1 LEQLIGK
8 FRPKKKLD
16 GFPAPEKIFDKHFRF
31 LNTTLREML
40 KTTKKEPKPL
50 EPPKKNGIMKVVEKK
65 EVENEKSNKT
75 GKIIKTPPVITIRRN
90 SEKHITKLG
99 VHLEDNHDTDSD
111 NSIIIPHE
119 FNEIIT
125 NTLSGKDITMKE
137 DIESTIEAIP
147 ITKKEIKELESC
159 TRWIDE
165 LIESDTEGL
174 EESNSNVEKIAGTP
188 LLILAPFSSTGD
200 LQTNKDF
207 TVRL

>member
-1 LEQLIGK
+1 MTNNASVFYQQQKNAFYGNEFEKLTPEDLEQLIGK

-40 KTTKKEPKPL
+40 RTTKKEPKAL
-50 EPPKKNGIMKVVEKK
+50 EPPKKNGIMIEKK
-65 EVENEKSNKT
+65 EAEKEKSNNT
-75 GKIIKTPPVITIRRN
+75 GKIMKTPPVITIRRN

-99 VHLEDNHDTDSD
+99 VLLEDNHDTDSD

-137 DIESTIEAIP
+137 DIESAIEAIP
-147 ITKKEIKELESC
+147 ITKKEIKELQSR

-165 LIESDTEGL
+165 LIESDTERV
-174 EESNSNVEKIAGTP
+174 EESNSNVK
-188 LLILAPFSSTGD
+188 
-200 LQTNKDF
+200 K
-207 TVRL
+207 